1 MTVMHV
7 RFNMPLRRRSLEGFT
22 MTVSELLP
30 ALSHLNRADKL
41 RVVQHLVT
49 ELAHEEVGHFADG
62 ADYPVWSPYAA
73 FDAADALLA
82 ALDADD
88 APHH

>member
-1 MTVMHV
+1 
-7 RFNMPLRRRSLEGFT
+7 

-41 RVVQHLVT
+41 RIMQHLVT
-49 ELAHEEVGHFADG
+49 ELANDDG
-62 ADYPVWSPYAA
+62 TYLTSGTDYPIWSPHTA

-82 ALDADD
+82 ALAADD
-88 APHH
+88 ALLAPITEDAALRH